1 MLAVLAATMAILEP
15 SAPPQPMREF
25 RAAWIATVDN
35 IDWPSKPGLSVK
47 EMKRELLAIL
57 DTCQKLNMNAV
68 VLQVR
73 PSADALYK
81 SPHEPW
87 AWYLTGEQGR
97 APAENFDPLE
107 FACYQAHLRGMEL
120 HAWLNPYRAL
130 HPAQKGPVSN
140 SHVSKKFPRA
150 VKKYGS
156 YLWMDPGDPDVQKH
170 SFLVFMDLVERY
182 NLDGIHIDD
191 YFYPYPV
198 AGQDFPDDESYQ
210 SYRSNGGTLGR
221 KDWRRHNVNT
231 MIEDVYEGIK
241 KRKPYVKFGISPFG
255 IARPGVPSGIK
266 AGIDQYDDLYADC
279 ELWLEEGWCDYMSPQ
294 LYWPIKQEAQSF
306 PRLLDW
312 WTSVN
317 PHDRH
322 IWPGLYTSQLNPNGS
337 AKWKPAE
344 VANQIAL
351 TRKSKSTPGAI
362 HFSVKAI
369 HRDWAGI
376 KASLGKTYAQK
387 ALVPE
392 SAWLGDDKPGK
403 PSIATFKGGR
413 MKVNGLPGAQFIAI
427 YDLKGKLIKIAP
439 NNSSMLQFAGT
450 VRSVV
455 VQGVSRTGVLGPAVT
470 VPLSP

>member
-15 SAPPQPMREF
+15 SAPPKPMREF

-35 IDWPSKPGLSVK
+35 IDWPSKPGLSVS
-47 EMKRELLAIL
+47 EMKRELLAIF

-87 AWYLTGEQGR
+87 SWYLTGEQGK
-97 APAENFDPLE
+97 APAGGFDPLE

-130 HPAQKGPVSN
+130 HPAQKGPVSGD
-140 SHVSKKFPRA
+140 HVSRELPKA
-150 VKKYGS
+150 VHKYGT
-156 YLWMDPGDPDVQKH
+156 YLWMDPGDPEVQKH
-170 SFLVFMDLVERY
+170 SFQVFMDLVDRY

-198 AGQDFPDDESYQ
+198 AGQDFPDSASYAA
-210 SYRSNGGTLGR
+210 YRSTGGSLSL

-231 MIEDVYEGIK
+231 MIEDVYKGIK
-241 KRKPYVKFGISPFG
+241 RRKPFVKFGISPFG
-255 IARPGVPSGIK
+255 IYRPGVPSGIK
-266 AGIDQYDDLYADC
+266 AGIDQYDELYADC
-279 ELWLEEGWCDYMSPQ
+279 KLWLDEGWCDYMSPQ

-306 PRLLDW
+306 PKLLDW
-312 WTSVN
+312 WTSNN

-344 VANQIAL
+344 VVNQIGL
-351 TRKSKSTPGAI
+351 IRKSSSTSGAV
-362 HFSVKAI
+362 HFSVKAL

-376 KASLGKTYAQK
+376 KASLGKSYAQK

-392 SAWLGDDKPGK
+392 SPWLGKAKPERPSVSTYAGRKIKVK
-403 PSIATFKGGR
+403 PI
-413 MKVNGLPGAQFIAI
+413 PGAQFVAI
-427 YDLKGKLIKIAP
+427 YDAKGSLIKVAP
-439 NNSSMLQFAGT
+439 NNAAVMQFSST
-450 VRSVV
+450 VKQIQ
-455 VQGVSRTGVLGPAVT
+455 VQGVSRTGVLGPLAT
-470 VPLSP
+470 VVLV